1 MSGKRIRLTGAESK
15 FLAAHMRGEKGTS
28 RPQEQNAAIG
38 YSKIRKKRAKKGKK
52 TR

>member
-1 MSGKRIRLTGAESK
+1 MSGKRIRLTDTESR
-15 FLAAHMRGEKGTS
+15 FLAAHMQDEKGTGRS
-28 RPQEQNAAIG
+28 QEQNAAIG